1 MAAAVAAMA
10 LGELLGPAAGT
21 QAGLMIA
28 DLVSDSR
35 QVTRGAAFVALP
47 GERRHGLDFTAE
59 AFAAGAAIILHEPPA
74 TGAAGQGP
82 MLAVPGLKGSLGEI
96 AARFFGRAEPSD
108 GLIGVTGTNGKT
120 TVAWLIAQASTA
132 LGRSCGYVGTIGYG
146 KPGALQTHA
155 LTTPDCLTLHRELAA
170 LGTTRAAIEVSSHAL
185 SQDRVAGLKFTTAA
199 FTNLTRD
206 HLDWHRTM
214 EAYFE
219 AKAKLFVRPELES
232 AVINLADAY
241 GPTLAGRLAPNV
253 RKITVALGTDT
264 GAAIEA
270 VPTSRGL
277 AGQVIEIRGEHGAA
291 RIDSRLLGTI
301 NAENLLVATGA
312 LVAAGTAIGD
322 AAAALGRAEAP
333 PGRLEVFGGPPARP
347 WVVVDYAHTPD
358 ALERVLAELRSIAS
372 GSITCVFGC
381 GGDRDRGKRAA
392 MGAAA
397 ARFAEHIVLTDDNPR
412 SENAVGIVADIKS
425 GIARH
430 PDLRVIHARD
440 LAIAGAIDAAG
451 PGDVVLVAGKGHET
465 TQLVG
470 GEVRPFEDRASVLRA
485 LEGAS

>member
-10 LGELLGPAAGT
+10 LGELLGPAAGPH
-21 QAGLMIA
+21 AGLMIS

-47 GERRHGLDFTAE
+47 GERSHGLDFA
-59 AFAAGAAIILHEPPA
+59 ARALAAGAAIVLYEPPA
-74 TGAAGQGP
+74 TGTSEGP
-82 MLAVPGLKGSLGEI
+82 MLAVPGLKDSLGDI
-96 AARFFGRAEPSD
+96 AARFYGRATPAD

-132 LGRSCGYVGTIGYG
+132 LGLSCGYVGTLGYG
-146 KPGALQTHA
+146 MPGALVTHA
-155 LTTPDCLTLHRELAA
+155 LTTPDCLTLHRELAG

-185 SQDRVAGLKFTTAA
+185 SQDRVAGLRFRVAA

-206 HLDWHRTM
+206 HLDWHGSM

-219 AKAKLFVRPELES
+219 AKAGLFVRPELES
-232 AVINLADAY
+232 AVINLGDAY
-241 GPTLAGRLAPNV
+241 GAPLAGRLAPKV
-253 RKITVALGTDT
+253 RKITVALGTAT

-277 AGQVIEIRGEHGAA
+277 AGQLLDLRGSYGEA
-291 RIDSRLLGTI
+291 RLESRLLGRI
-301 NAENLLVATGA
+301 NAENLVVATGA
-312 LVAAGTAIGD
+312 LVAAGAAIGD
-322 AAAALGRAEAP
+322 AAAALGSAEPP
-333 PGRLEVFGGPPARP
+333 PGRLEVFGGPPAHP

-397 ARFAEHIVLTDDNPR
+397 ARYAEHVVLTDDNPR
-412 SENAVGIVADIKS
+412 SENPVAIVADIKS

-430 PDLRVIHARD
+430 PDLRVIHDRER
-440 LAIAGAIDAAG
+440 AIAGAVAVAR

-465 TQLVG
+465 TQHMG
-470 GEVRPFEDRASVLRA
+470 NEFRPFEDRASVRRA
-485 LEGAS
+485 LEGVR